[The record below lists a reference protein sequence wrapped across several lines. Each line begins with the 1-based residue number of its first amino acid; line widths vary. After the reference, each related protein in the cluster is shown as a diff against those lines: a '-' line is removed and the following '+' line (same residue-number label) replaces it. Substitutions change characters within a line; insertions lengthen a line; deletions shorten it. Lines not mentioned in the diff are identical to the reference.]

1 MATVTATLKMLDAM
15 TPVLKNVTSSINLTL
30 SAMKDMQGTM
40 GKSFDSRA
48 IDAARKSVQRAEV
61 AIREMTAEIEK
72 AEKAQNNLNNAVSRG
87 TKGINEFARGVLSAV
102 GAFYGL
108 NKARELFSD
117 MVQRGVNFHALIQSS
132 EIAFTT
138 MLGSAEKAKNM
149 IDDLYSFALTTPFQ
163 FPDLLVAG
171 RNLIAFGMD
180 ARNVIPVLKSI
191 GDAAAATGGGSAALN
206 SIADAFGAI
215 QASGKLS
222 MQEIN
227 RLSAHGI
234 PALQILANQAGVSAE
249 QMRKAISAGAIDANT
264 AIAALVTGIQEG
276 TSGIAGETA
285 KMGDMMINLKGT
297 WEGAIDSLKAA
308 WRNAGAEITE
318 QHFAKLIDG
327 VRWLTD
333 VVRQIP
339 NVVGP
344 VVDFLVMAAQWVAEH
359 WSLLQPIIYFLIGL
373 FSVLTV
379 VIMANIAAWF
389 GLNAALLA
397 NPFFWIAT
405 LVAGLIVW
413 LIKLWKTNDE
423 FAIALVRTWHN
434 ILNFFDKIPAY
445 FWSFAALILKPFQ
458 WWADKIGD
466 IYDAVINGIIK
477 GINTVL
483 SLVNKITGS
492 SYELQAEFS
501 IKRVADAAMVAV
513 EAKRDEAFRKA
524 LEKEQERER
533 ELQKFIDRR
542 QAKRLEAEAAEAE
555 KQRRRESVD
564 FTMTESMIGAL
575 DNLKNLQF
583 GEIEKVNKVNSV
595 GRIEDTVDVSSEDLK
610 LMRELAEMKAIQN
623 FVTLTPTVNV
633 TTGDIRNDA
642 DIDTIISRIE
652 DFLERE
658 IVNSAQGVFD

>member
-1 MATVTATLKMLDAM
+1 MATVTSTLKMIDSM
-15 TPVLKNVTSSINLTL
+15 TPVLKSVTNSINLTI

-40 GKSFDSRA
+40 DTSFDRKT
-48 IDAARKSVQRAEV
+48 IEAARKSVRRAEA
-61 AIREMTAEIEK
+61 AIREMTTEIER

-87 TKGINEFARGVLSAV
+87 TKGIDEFARGVLSAV
-102 GAFYGL
+102 GAFYAL
-108 NKARELFSD
+108 NKAKELFSD
-117 MVQRGVNFHALIQSS
+117 MVQRGINFHALIQSS

-215 QASGKLS
+215 QASGRLS

-249 QMRKAISAGAIDANT
+249 EMRKAISAGAIDANT

-285 KMGDMMINLKGT
+285 KMGGMMINLKGT

-344 VVDFLVMAAQWVAEH
+344 VVDFLVMAAQWVTEH

-405 LVAGLIVW
+405 LIAGLIVW
-413 LIKLWKTNDE
+413 LIKLWKSNDE

-434 ILNFFDKIPAY
+434 ILNFFDRIPAY
-445 FWSFAALILKPFQ
+445 FWSFAEFMMRPFQ
-458 WWADKIGD
+458 WWAEKIGD

-483 SLVNKITGS
+483 KLVNKITGS

-501 IKRVADAAMVAV
+501 IKRIADAAMVAV

-524 LEKEQERER
+524 LEKEQKRER
-533 ELQKFIDRR
+533 ELQKFIDKR

-564 FTMTESMIGAL
+564 FTMTESMIGAV

-583 GEIEKVNKVNSV
+583 GELEKVNKVNSV
-595 GRIEDTVDVSSEDLK
+595 GRIEDTVDISSEDIK

-642 DIDTIISRIE
+642 DIDTIIRRIE
-652 DFLERE
+652 ESLERD
-658 IVNSAQGVFD
+658 IANSAQGVFD